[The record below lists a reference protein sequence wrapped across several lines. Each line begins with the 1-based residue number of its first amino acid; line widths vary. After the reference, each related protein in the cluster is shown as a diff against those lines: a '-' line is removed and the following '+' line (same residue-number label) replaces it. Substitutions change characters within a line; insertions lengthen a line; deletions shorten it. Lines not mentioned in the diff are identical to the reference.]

1 MREFDVE
8 ERRATWLELF
18 FDLCFVAA
26 VAALAEGLTRDPT
39 GSGLW
44 RFVAL
49 FVPVWWGWMAFTWFS
64 TAWDNDDLLHRF
76 GMLAAMLLVV
86 VLAAAIPRIERGND
100 RVFVLTYAAMHFLL
114 AALFL
119 RVLPHAGPARR
130 FARNYLIGEAVGG
143 ALWLS
148 SLAFPQGVRPW
159 IWTIAMTELLVAP
172 VFAVRAYPE
181 QPYDS
186 SHIPERYGLFTII
199 VLGEGIVRVAA
210 ALSGP
215 DVQLNGEAIAAA
227 MLGFAIAAAIWWIYF
242 GTVSSAGLSRER
254 LGAAFVW
261 GYGQLAAFTGIAATA
276 VGVELAIVAAATD
289 TRLPLVPRLL
299 LTAGPAAFFLAVAV
313 IHRVTV
319 DRWDAV
325 ITQRTLT
332 ILLLVVVGVLAEGT
346 RPEVLTAAVAA
357 TMLLTTTLD
366 VRRAGH
372 MGLAAD
378 PDREI

>member
-1 MREFDVE
+1 MREFDVG

-26 VAALAEGLTRDPT
+26 VSALADGLTRDPT
-39 GSGLW
+39 ASGLW
-44 RFVAL
+44 SFIAL
-49 FVPVWWGWMAFTWFS
+49 FVPVWWAWMAYTWFA
-64 TAWDNDDLLHRF
+64 TAWDNDDLVHRF

-86 VLAAAIPRIERGND
+86 VLAAAVPRIERGND
-100 RVFVLTYAAMHFLL
+100 RVFVVAYAAMQFLL
-114 AALFL
+114 AALFV

-130 FARNYLIGEAVGG
+130 FAINCLIGEAVGG
-143 ALWLS
+143 AIWLS

-159 IWTIAMTELLVAP
+159 IWAVAMAELLVVP
-172 VFAVRAYPE
+172 IFAVRAYPD

-210 ALSGP
+210 ALSEP
-215 DVQLNGEAIAAA
+215 EVKLNGEAITAAV
-227 MLGFAIAAAIWWIYF
+227 LGFAIASAVWWTYF

-261 GYGQLAAFTGIAATA
+261 GYGQFAAFTGIAATA
-276 VGVELAIVAAATD
+276 VGVELAIVGAATD
-289 TRLPLVPRLL
+289 TRLSLVPRLL
-299 LTAGPAAFFLAVAV
+299 LTAGPAAFVLAVAV

-325 ITQRTLT
+325 MTQRVVT
-332 ILLLVVVGVLAEGT
+332 IVLLLALGIVASGM
-346 RPEVLTAAVAA
+346 RPEILTGLVAV
-357 TMLLTTTLD
+357 TMVLTTTLD

-378 PDREI
+378 PDQEI